1 MDALV
6 ESFVAYLSAVR
17 QVAPLTVKAYAEDSS
32 QFVAWAE
39 ERGVTEIDGVDKP
52 LLKEYFA
59 ELTEKQK
66 LARASVARK
75 AATMRAFFRFLQRR
89 GVVAHSP
96 AANLVTPK
104 RQAGLPKFLSENAV
118 AALIQ
123 APDTNLP
130 DGLRDRAIL
139 EILYASGVRVSELAA
154 LDINDFAE
162 SETTPGEGTIRIR
175 RGKGGKERIAL
186 LGQAA
191 VAALKTYLNA
201 GRPLLGRNRTS
212 PPNPLSSEERGS
224 SGNEVSASQ
233 KGMRSERSASG
244 ILLPL
249 SPEERG
255 LGGEVPGALLLN
267 RFGTRLT
274 DRSIRRVFD
283 KYCDAVAVTFKITPH
298 VLRHTFATHLL
309 DHGADLRVVQELL
322 GHSDL
327 QSTQVYTHVTTTR
340 LKETY
345 ERAHPRAK

>member
-6 ESFVAYLSAVR
+6 ESFIAYLSAVR
-17 QVAPLTVKAYAEDSS
+17 RVAPLTVKAYAEDTS

-39 ERGVTEIDGVDKP
+39 ERGVTQIASVDKT
-52 LLKEYFA
+52 LLKEYMA

-75 AATMRAFFRFLQRR
+75 AATMRAFFRFLQKR
-89 GVVAHSP
+89 GIVAHSP

-104 RQAGLPKFLSENAV
+104 RQAGLPKFLSEEAV
-118 AALIQ
+118 SALIQ

-154 LDINDFAE
+154 LDISDFAE
-162 SETTPGEGTIRIR
+162 SETTPGEGTLRIR

-191 VAALKTYLNA
+191 VSALKTYLQN
-201 GRPLLGRNRTS
+201 GRPLLGKGVGSSAGMSKS
-212 PPNPLSSEERGS
+212 PPQHP
-224 SGNEVSASQ
+224 
-233 KGMRSERSASG
+233 
-244 ILLPL
+244 
-249 SPEERG
+249 
-255 LGGEVPGALLLN
+255 LLLN

-274 DRSIRRVFD
+274 DRSVRRMFD
-283 KYCDAVAVTFKITPH
+283 KHCDAVAGTFKITPH

-309 DHGADLRVVQELL
+309 DHGADLRIVQELL

-327 QSTQVYTHVTTTR
+327 QSTQIYTHVTITR

>member
-1 MDALV
+1 MDALI
-6 ESFVAYLSAVR
+6 ESFIAYLSAVR
-17 QVAPLTVKAYAEDSS
+17 RVAPLTVKAYAEDTS

-39 ERGVTEIDGVDKP
+39 ERGVTQVDSVDKT
-52 LLKEYFA
+52 LLKEYMA

-66 LARASVARK
+66 LARASIARK
-75 AATMRAFFRFLQRR
+75 AATMRAFFRFLQKR
-89 GVVAHSP
+89 GIVAHSP

-104 RQAGLPKFLSENAV
+104 RQAGLPKFLSEEAV
-118 AALIQ
+118 SALIQ

-154 LDINDFAE
+154 LDISDFAE
-162 SETTPGEGTIRIR
+162 SETTPGEGTLRIR
-175 RGKGGKERIAL
+175 RGKGGKERMAL

-191 VAALKTYLNA
+191 VSALKTYLNA
-201 GRPLLGRNRTS
+201 GRPLLGKGATQKGLGSRQI
-212 PPNPLSSEERGS
+212 GS
-224 SGNEVSASQ
+224 SA
-233 KGMRSERSASG
+233 GMKN
-244 ILLPL
+244 
-249 SPEERG
+249 SPTQY
-255 LGGEVPGALLLN
+255 PLLLN

-274 DRSIRRVFD
+274 DRSVRRVFD
-283 KYCDAVAVTFKITPH
+283 KYCDAVAGTFKITPH

-309 DHGADLRVVQELL
+309 DHGADLRIVQELL

>member
-1 MDALV
+1 MDALI

-17 QVAPLTVKAYAEDSS
+17 RVAPLTVKAYAEDTS
-32 QFVAWAE
+32 QFAQWAE
-39 ERGVTEIDGVDKP
+39 ERGVTQIASVDKT

-59 ELTEKQK
+59 ALTEKQQ

-104 RQAGLPKFLSENAV
+104 RQAGLPKFLSEDAV
-118 AALIQ
+118 SALIQ

-154 LDINDFAE
+154 LDITDFAE
-162 SETTPGEGTIRIR
+162 SETAPGEGTLRIR

-191 VAALKTYLNA
+191 VSALKTYLHA
-201 GRPLLGRNRTS
+201 GRPLLGKRSPDS
-212 PPNPLSSEERGS
+212 PPALNFGGIRG
-224 SGNEVSASQ
+224 ET
-233 KGMRSERSASG
+233 
-244 ILLPL
+244 
-249 SPEERG
+249 
-255 LGGEVPGALLLN
+255 GATHQPLLLN

-283 KYCDAVAVTFKITPH
+283 KYCDAVAGTFKITPH

>member
-6 ESFVAYLSAVR
+6 ESFIAYLSAVR
-17 QVAPLTVKAYAEDSS
+17 RVAPLTVKAYAEDTS
-32 QFVAWAE
+32 QFAQWAE
-39 ERGVTEIDGVDKP
+39 ERGVTQIESVDKT

-59 ELTEKQK
+59 NLTEKQK
-66 LARASVARK
+66 LARASIARK

-104 RQAGLPKFLSENAV
+104 RQAGLPKFLSEEAV

-123 APDTNLP
+123 APDTNAP
-130 DGLRDRAIL
+130 DGLRDHAIL

-154 LDINDFAE
+154 LDVSDFAE
-162 SETTPGEGTIRIR
+162 SETTPGEGTLRIR
-175 RGKGGKERIAL
+175 RGKGGKERVAL

-191 VAALKTYLNA
+191 VSALKTYLYA
-201 GRPLLGRNRTS
+201 GRPRLAANAKTMPL
-212 PPNPLSSEERGS
+212 PPSS
-224 SGNEVSASQ
+224 
-233 KGMRSERSASG
+233 
-244 ILLPL
+244 
-249 SPEERG
+249 
-255 LGGEVPGALLLN
+255 VPLLLN

-274 DRSIRRVFD
+274 DRSVRRVFE
-283 KYCDAVAVTFKITPH
+283 KYCDAVAGTFKITPH

>member
-6 ESFVAYLSAVR
+6 ESFIAYLSAVR
-17 QVAPLTVKAYAEDSS
+17 RVAPLTVKAYAEDTS

-39 ERGVTEIDGVDKP
+39 ERGVTQIASVDKT
-52 LLKEYFA
+52 LLKEYMA

-75 AATMRAFFRFLQRR
+75 AATMRAFFRFLQKR

-104 RQAGLPKFLSENAV
+104 RQAGLPKFLSEEAV
-118 AALIQ
+118 SALIQ

-154 LDINDFAE
+154 LDISDFAE
-162 SETTPGEGTIRIR
+162 SETTPGEGTLRIR

-191 VAALKTYLNA
+191 VSALKTYLNA
-201 GRPLLGRNRTS
+201 GRPLLGKGVGSRDIGCSAGMSKST
-212 PPNPLSSEERGS
+212 PNTQHP
-224 SGNEVSASQ
+224 
-233 KGMRSERSASG
+233 
-244 ILLPL
+244 
-249 SPEERG
+249 
-255 LGGEVPGALLLN
+255 LLLN

-274 DRSIRRVFD
+274 DRSVRRVFD
-283 KYCDAVAVTFKITPH
+283 KYCDAVAGTFKITPH

-309 DHGADLRVVQELL
+309 DHGADLRIVQELL